1 VYHKL
6 SDIYIFALW
15 TNAIKRGS
23 MSIKPNK
30 KIDVVKEEIALP
42 DDINK
47 LNKMM
52 DSLYKKISELEGKIS
67 ERSEGLSEFY
77 QSNIRQNR
85 VTYIKEDDEIY
96 KKAKN
101 VDNLV
106 NEYNNACIMI
116 ELIEKKIDK
125 QSH

>member
-1 VYHKL
+1 
-6 SDIYIFALW
+6 
-15 TNAIKRGS
+15 